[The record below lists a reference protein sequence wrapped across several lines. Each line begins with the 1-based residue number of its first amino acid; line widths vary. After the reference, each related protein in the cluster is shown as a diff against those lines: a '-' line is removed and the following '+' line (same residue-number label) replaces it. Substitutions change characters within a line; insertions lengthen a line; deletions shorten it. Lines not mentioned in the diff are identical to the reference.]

1 MEREA
6 ILSEVK
12 RVFVDHLSIPDVSE
26 STHLF
31 QDLKLDSIQQL
42 TLVVELENRFRLRFE
57 ESDEKDIATVRD
69 VVDVLS
75 RRLAER

>member
-6 ILSEVK
+6 ILAEVK
-12 RVFVDHLSIPDVSE
+12 RVFVDHLSIQDLSE

-42 TLVVELENRFRLRFE
+42 TLVVELENRFQLRFE

-69 VVDVLS
+69 VVDVLA